1 MLHVRLIET
10 TPGQANLASIADRDL
25 EDVSPTVRAGKTLGD
40 AAGNT
45 KGAPEQLLIVCNQD
59 LFDAFVKMSNQGGY
73 SFPYSFKPAKAAK
86 THVANEQ
93 FNPDFFLKVAGQRV
107 ILVVEYTRYFIR
119 QGPAILSRRKPLR
132 RRHPLTDN
140 SGRMFDVSAEDVR
153 QVAGMT
159 FIQVV
164 FRLPDGLA
172 EGACTV
178 RLTAHAHV
186 SNTGIIRISAP

>member
-1 MLHVRLIET
+1 MTPPGIPKVRPNSYSLF
-10 TPGQANLASIADRDL
+10 A
-25 EDVSPTVRAGKTLGD
+25 
-40 AAGNT
+40 
-45 KGAPEQLLIVCNQD
+45 NQD

-159 FIQVV
+159 FIQV
-164 FRLPDGLA
+164 FLDYPMAWLKELA
-172 EGACTV
+172 QFD
-178 RLTAHAHV
+178 
-186 SNTGIIRISAP
+186 